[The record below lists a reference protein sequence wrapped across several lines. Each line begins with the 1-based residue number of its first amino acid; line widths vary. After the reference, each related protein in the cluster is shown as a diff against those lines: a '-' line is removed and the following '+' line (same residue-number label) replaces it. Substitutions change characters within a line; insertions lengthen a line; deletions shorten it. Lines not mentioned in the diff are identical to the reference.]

1 MQKHWKQWAAV
12 GCALSV
18 FWLCPLHAAAEAQT
32 NGEESSDSGISIDTS
47 GDEKYDVFTYR
58 SNADGGLTI
67 TSCDTSASS
76 AEIPGEIEGK
86 TVTAIGDAAFMNC
99 SMLTSVTIPD
109 SVTTIGESAFSSCSV
124 LGNVT
129 LPDGVL
135 TLGDG
140 AFESCTALQTVTLPD
155 SLEKIPQAAFYQC
168 EQLSS
173 VQIPDSITEIG
184 NEAFYSCTGLSVVTL
199 PEHLTSIGEYAFQNC
214 QLLTEA
220 AIPASCTAIGN
231 YAFDGC
237 QALRAFSVAEG
248 NTSFSAPDGVL
259 YTADGETLIRYPE
272 AREETGYVVADTC
285 KTLADWSF
293 IGSMT
298 LEQLDLGN
306 VTQIGEDCF
315 YYCTAL
321 KEITIPEGVTELPG
335 AVFGYCLAL
344 QKVELPSSMKA
355 LGDHCFY
362 ACTKLESITIPEGV
376 SKLGDQCFYNCV
388 ALLDLMLPSTIT
400 EVGDQA
406 LGYYVSAEN
415 SQTERIGKLR
425 VHNAGSNAV
434 QKYLRHWKSGV
445 YRGWIIAGVIILVAA
460 GAVTALVLVHRSRNR
475 IRPAS
480 RQTAPAKGNAAKKR
494 RKESKKS

>member
-1 MQKHWKQWAAV
+1 M
-12 GCALSV
+12 
-18 FWLCPLHAAAEAQT
+18 
-32 NGEESSDSGISIDTS
+32 
-47 GDEKYDVFTYR
+47 
-58 SNADGGLTI
+58 
-67 TSCDTSASS
+67 
-76 AEIPGEIEGK
+76 
-86 TVTAIGDAAFMNC
+86 
-99 SMLTSVTIPD
+99 
-109 SVTTIGESAFSSCSV
+109 
-124 LGNVT
+124 
-129 LPDGVL
+129 
-135 TLGDG
+135 
-140 AFESCTALQTVTLPD
+140 
-155 SLEKIPQAAFYQC
+155 
-168 EQLSS
+168 
-173 VQIPDSITEIG
+173 
-184 NEAFYSCTGLSVVTL
+184 
-199 PEHLTSIGEYAFQNC
+199 
-214 QLLTEA
+214 
-220 AIPASCTAIGN
+220 
-231 YAFDGC
+231 
-237 QALRAFSVAEG
+237 
-248 NTSFSAPDGVL
+248 
-259 YTADGETLIRYPE
+259 
-272 AREETGYVVADTC
+272 VADTC

-388 ALLDLMLPSTIT
+388 ALLDLTLPSTIT